1 MLMVLATVSFVLN
14 IVTFNII
21 GAVIA
26 GIMIILPFVLYKGV
40 VQENANLVLIWL
52 ICEGIILII
61 TFISIVFLII
71 GLAGSTAILESDLVL
86 LWCLLALNVV
96 LTGEIINKKLF
107 LVKMPMLFL
116 LTGILTYAWVVVFSY
131 HKQLKQP
138 VVSLKV

>member
-1 MLMVLATVSFVLN
+1 MEPSQFKFMDNNLTIILSKSIFRSTAVVLMVLATVSLVLN

-61 TFISIVFLII
+61 NFISIVFLII

-96 LTGEIINKKLF
+96 LTGEIINKKVLY
-107 LVKMPMLFL
+107 VQMSMLFL
-116 LTGILTYAWVVVFSY
+116 
-131 HKQLKQP
+131 
-138 VVSLKV
+138 